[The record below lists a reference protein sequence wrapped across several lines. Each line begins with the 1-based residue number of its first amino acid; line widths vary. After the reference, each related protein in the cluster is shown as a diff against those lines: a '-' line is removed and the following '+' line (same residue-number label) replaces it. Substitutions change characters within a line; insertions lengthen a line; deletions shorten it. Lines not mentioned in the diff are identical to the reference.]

1 MSQQNLENV
10 LNAAG
15 NPVDMLRNSQIGAYV
30 YPVVPTEF
38 SNWRDEQRAW
48 RETAVLFD
56 QSHHMAELL
65 VTGPDA
71 FKMLNY
77 LASNSFTGFK
87 PDRAKQF
94 APCSYDGYVIGDVIM
109 FHLAENE
116 FNLVGRAPT
125 VNWVQFH
132 AETGG
137 FNVSVRRD
145 DRSPGNPGGKA
156 VNRVHYRYQVQ
167 GPNAAKI
174 LEKLNGGPIPDV
186 KFFFM
191 DAITVKGQKVRALR
205 HGMAGAPGLEIWGP
219 YEEREAIREAIL
231 ESGKDF
237 GLVQVGAR
245 AYATNTLESG
255 WIPSPLPAVY
265 TGEKMKPYRQWL
277 PANSYEATGSIGGSF
292 VSKNIEDY
300 YLNPYEL
307 GYGIMVKFDHDFI
320 GREAL
325 EKQSKEPQRRKVTF
339 AWNAEDVARVM
350 TSILSKGEHY
360 KYIELPLSNY
370 ASSSYDR
377 VEKGGKVKGLSLFSG
392 ISYNERSMLS
402 LGVVDPNVQL
412 GDEVTLVWGEP
423 DGGTRKIT
431 VERHKQLNIRATV
444 SAVPYSKFV
453 RETYAA
459 GWRTGT

>member
-137 FNVSVRRD
+137 FNVIRCRARTRR
-145 DRSPGNPGGKA
+145 RS
-156 VNRVHYRYQVQ
+156 
-167 GPNAAKI
+167 
-174 LEKLNGGPIPDV
+174 
-186 KFFFM
+186 
-191 DAITVKGQKVRALR
+191 
-205 HGMAGAPGLEIWGP
+205 
-219 YEEREAIREAIL
+219 
-231 ESGKDF
+231 S
-237 GLVQVGAR
+237 
-245 AYATNTLESG
+245 
-255 WIPSPLPAVY
+255 
-265 TGEKMKPYRQWL
+265 
-277 PANSYEATGSIGGSF
+277 
-292 VSKNIEDY
+292 
-300 YLNPYEL
+300 
-307 GYGIMVKFDHDFI
+307 
-320 GREAL
+320 
-325 EKQSKEPQRRKVTF
+325 
-339 AWNAEDVARVM
+339 
-350 TSILSKGEHY
+350 
-360 KYIELPLSNY
+360 
-370 ASSSYDR
+370 
-377 VEKGGKVKGLSLFSG
+377 
-392 ISYNERSMLS
+392 RS
-402 LGVVDPNVQL
+402 
-412 GDEVTLVWGEP
+412 
-423 DGGTRKIT
+423 
-431 VERHKQLNIRATV
+431 
-444 SAVPYSKFV
+444 
-453 RETYAA
+453 
-459 GWRTGT
+459 